1 MLRVSCKLAGT
12 GSMNICLFLADR
24 IKLLLSIM
32 KGFILRLIILLPV
45 LSLQDSKP
53 AIAQKT
59 DRIMTQN
66 GDWITGEIKTL
77 DLGMLTYKTD
87 AAGTLSVKWEQIR
100 HIVSDKTFAL
110 RLSNGESYTG
120 SFEPTDNSYE
130 VRLTGEADTVI
141 DMNYIVEVTAL
152 KRRFWARLDGSFDFG
167 FSFTKASQ
175 VRQTNMNF
183 QIEHR
188 GIKTMMQLNTSLIN
202 TFQPEQETARL
213 FNAGFR
219 HRYYFR
225 HNFALENTM
234 KFQRNTELDLGLRTG
249 YGAGPSKNWIRS
261 NTQRLYTGIGPLINA
276 ETSIS
281 NPGYSYSLESF
292 LYAEHRIYRYRDPEL
307 YITTTYIVYPSLS
320 NPGRVR
326 WDLHSQVRYEVF
338 NNFFVGLTFYHTYDN
353 QPVSEV
359 GSNSDWGITTS
370 IGYTF

>member
-1 MLRVSCKLAGT
+1 
-12 GSMNICLFLADR
+12 
-24 IKLLLSIM
+24 M
-32 KGFILRLIILLPV
+32 KRFSLHIIVLILISSVQVIQTV
-45 LSLQDSKP
+45 H
-53 AIAQKT
+53 AQKT

-100 HIVSDKTFAL
+100 HIVSDKTLAL

-130 VRLTGEADTVI
+130 IRLTGEADTVI
-141 DMNYIVEVTAL
+141 NMNYIVEVTAL

-183 QIEHR
+183 QVEHR
-188 GIKTMMQLNTSLIN
+188 GRNAMMQLKTSLIN
-202 TFQPEQETARL
+202 TIQPERVTARL
-213 FNAGFR
+213 LNSGLN
-219 HRYYFR
+219 HRYYFN
-225 HNFALENTM
+225 HNFALQNLL
-234 KFQRNTELDLGLRTG
+234 KVQRNSELDLGLRTA
-249 YGAGPSKNWIRS
+249 YGVGPSKNWIRS
-261 NTQRLYTGIGPLINA
+261 NIQRLYTGLGPLINA

-281 NPGYSYSLESF
+281 NPGYSYSFESF

-326 WDLHSQVRYEVF
+326 WDLQSQVRYEVF

-359 GSNSDWGITTS
+359 GSNNDWGFTTS
-370 IGYTF
+370 IGYSF